1 MPVERRT
8 ILVVDDAESICI
20 GVAQLLGID
29 GFDCLTAFN
38 GEDGLRQVREHR
50 PDAVLLDIMMP
61 GLDGWGV
68 IRELKADPESARIPV
83 VALTALPLSD
93 EQLSAAGF
101 QGYLRKPV
109 PPHLLREEV
118 RRACNLTGT
127 PR

>member
-8 ILVVDDAESICI
+8 ILVIDDAESICT
-20 GVAQLLGID
+20 GVAQLLEID
-29 GFDCLTAFN
+29 GYDCLTAYN
-38 GEDGLRQVREHR
+38 GKDGLRQVREHR

-68 IRELKADPESARIPV
+68 IRELKADPETERIPV
-83 VALTALPLSD
+83 LALTALPLSA
-93 EQLSAAGF
+93 EQLDAAGF

-109 PPHLLREEV
+109 PPRLLRDEV
-118 RRACNLTGT
+118 RTACNLREK